1 MVHKHRESRRF
12 RPAQV
17 LLEDHHRD
25 TTMQSANSKFVTRFI
40 AVAFVAAA
48 FVGCFMMFSN
58 SEKSLF
64 GDTAPQ
70 AIPQTISQTN

>member
-12 RPAQV
+12 RPALV